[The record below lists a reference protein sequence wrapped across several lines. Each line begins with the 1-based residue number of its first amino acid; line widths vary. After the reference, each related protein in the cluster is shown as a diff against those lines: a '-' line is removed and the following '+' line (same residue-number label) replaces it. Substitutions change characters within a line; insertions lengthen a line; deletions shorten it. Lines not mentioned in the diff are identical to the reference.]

1 MNKKIMVVSI
11 LITIL
16 VLLSGCVSSPK
27 PVVLSKNAEGTL
39 QGLNS
44 VTIVT
49 ADIENQ
55 GESGDVLVKVE
66 VKAPDKQPMNQQQ
79 VTYIEKGMI
88 KKVSFT
94 FDTEFGDNIYYSV
107 TAEPK

>member
-1 MNKKIMVVSI
+1 MKKKIMVVSI
-11 LITIL
+11 LVTIL

-27 PVVLSKNAEGTL
+27 PVILSKNAEVTL
-39 QGLNS
+39 QGLNV
-44 VTIVT
+44 VTVVT

-66 VKAPDKQPMNQQQ
+66 VKAPDKETMNQRQ

-88 KKVSFT
+88 KTVSFT
-94 FDTEFGDNIYYSV
+94 FDTEFGDKVYYSV
-107 TAEPK
+107 TAEPT

>member
-1 MNKKIMVVSI
+1 MNKKIMVSI

-16 VLLSGCVSSPK
+16 VLLSGCVSSSK

-66 VKAPDKQPMNQQQ
+66 VKAPDKQPLNQQQ
-79 VTYIEKGMI
+79 VIYIEKGMI
-88 KKVSFT
+88 KKVNFT

>member
-1 MNKKIMVVSI
+1 MKEKIVFVSI
-11 LITIL
+11 LVTIS

-27 PVVLSKNAEGTL
+27 PVILSKNAEGTL

-44 VTIVT
+44 VTVVT

-55 GESGDVLVKVE
+55 GESGDILVKVE
-66 VKAPDKQPMNQQQ
+66 VKAPDKEPMNQQQ

-94 FDTEFGDNIYYSV
+94 FDTEFGDNIYFSV
-107 TAEPK
+107 TAEPT

>member
-1 MNKKIMVVSI
+1 MVVSI
-11 LITIL
+11 LMTIL
-16 VLLSGCVSSPK
+16 VLLSGCVSSSK

-55 GESGDVLVKVE
+55 GESW
-66 VKAPDKQPMNQQQ
+66 
-79 VTYIEKGMI
+79 
-88 KKVSFT
+88 
-94 FDTEFGDNIYYSV
+94 
-107 TAEPK
+107 